1 MPRAPKSSK
10 KKDPN
15 APKRNMSAFM
25 FFSIANREKV
35 KTENPDAS
43 FGAIGSL
50 LGKKW
55 KELTGDKRAPY
66 EERAREDKDRYE
78 RERSDYDNK
87 IINDAK
93 KNAEKEESEEKND

>member
-25 FFSIANREKV
+25 FFSITNREKV
-35 KTENPDAS
+35 KNENPDAS
-43 FGAIGSL
+43 FGGIGSL

-55 KELTGDKRAPY
+55 KELPADKRRPY

-78 RERSDYDNK
+78 RDRSDYDNK
-87 IINDAK
+87 IINEAK
-93 KNAEKEESEEKND
+93 KNAKKEQSDEKED